1 MERKISTLEGVS
13 IGKILK
19 AFNEAFSDYFIPFKL
34 SKEQLAQKMLVD
46 QTDFSLSVGV
56 FEKEELIA
64 FILHGIDTINEE
76 KVVYNG
82 GTGVIPEK
90 RGAGLT
96 KQMYRFILP
105 LLAAKGIDDLVLEV
119 ISNNIQ
125 AIKSYEKSGFET
137 IRKLL
142 CYKGEVSVSSKNN
155 NVLIKELQSYD
166 WQIMESFWD
175 ILPTWQNAKS
185 AVDAARATNIS
196 LGAYIENQLVAYV
209 IYTPSNQRIQQIAVH
224 KDFRRRGIA
233 ITLIS
238 QLVDEYGNTI
248 SIINVDKNSTSI
260 NSFLKAI
267 GLEVSLEQLEM
278 KLGFDGNL
286 ND

>member
-1 MERKISTLEGVS
+1 MERKIKTLEG
-13 IGKILK
+13 IGISKILK
-19 AFNEAFSDYFIPFKL
+19 VFNEAFSDYFIPFRL
-34 SKEQLAQKMLVD
+34 SKDQLAQKMLVD
-46 QTDFSLSVGV
+46 QTDLSLSVGV

-90 RGAGLT
+90 RGAGLS

-105 LLAAKGIDDLVLEV
+105 LLAKKGVNSLMLEV

-125 AIKSYEKSGFET
+125 AIKSYEQSGFET

-155 NVLIKELQSYD
+155 NVLIKELQGYN
-166 WQIMESFWD
+166 WQLMESFWD
-175 ILPTWQNAKS
+175 IYPTWQNAQS
-185 AVDAARATNIS
+185 AVNKVKRTNIS
-196 LGAYIENQLVAYV
+196 LGAYIGNRLVAYV
-209 IYTPSNQRIQQIAVH
+209 IYNPNNQRIHQIAVH

-233 ITLIS
+233 STLIF
-238 QLVDEYGNTI
+238 QLVNVHGHTI
-248 SIINVDKNSTSI
+248 SIINVDKNSTPV
-260 NSFLKAI
+260 NTFLKAI
-267 GLEVSLEQLEM
+267 GLEVNLEQLEM
-278 KLGFDGNL
+278 KLGLDGNL